1 MNLSIFLIA
10 LVVLTIVI
18 FRLIWPRM
26 RGPEA
31 IVRGLLRL
39 YHSYARTGL
48 PPGECLFRILSNRQG
63 WKKLPPKFLAEIV
76 ARLQSKEAVFRFVSL
91 AEGCRFDRRELAAIA
106 ANRNLDA
113 AMREICLWLVEFG
126 RRLQSENSLKQAE
139 FVQRL
144 ALAFEPERV
153 FTQLPLAMTYSR
165 MARHD
170 EAAALFQDG
179 LSRLE
184 HCAAVDLELLGKGAS
199 RDQLRA
205 RYQEAYESCL
215 KAGASPQPL
224 TA

>member
-1 MNLSIFLIA
+1 MNFSVFFVGLI
-10 LVVLTIVI
+10 VLTIVI
-18 FRLIWPRM
+18 FRVIWPRM

-31 IVRGLLRL
+31 IVRGLLRDF
-39 YHSYARTGL
+39 HRFARTGL
-48 PPGECLFRILSNRQG
+48 PEAECLLRVLSNRQG
-63 WKKLPPKFLAEIV
+63 WKKFPPRFLAEII

-91 AEGCRFDRRELAAIA
+91 VEGYRFHRTRLPAIA
-106 ANRNLDA
+106 AKGDVDA

-126 RRLQSENSLKQAE
+126 KKLHGESSFKQAE

-153 FTQLPLAMTYSR
+153 FTELPLALTCDK
-165 MARHD
+165 MARHE
-170 EAAALFQDG
+170 EAAALFKGG

-184 HCAAVDLELLGKGAS
+184 HCAAVDLELLEGGAS

-205 RYQEAYESCL
+205 RYREAYESCL
-215 KAGASPQPL
+215 KAGESAQSA